1 MNVPSPSLNNREASA
16 TIRGY
21 IYQFDATIKKI
32 LASGNA
38 DSCTVEDVED
48 FDIHSHDLS
57 SYFQCKYYAAQKLTA
72 SVLRD
77 AILPMVENY
86 VGLTLRERG
95 NKRYFLYGH
104 FKESSYASTDITLDT
119 LKTIL
124 IRREKSQEESGEI
137 SYQCINI
144 QDEIGAS
151 DADLE
156 GFVLQFTLELCS
168 EYEEHKNT
176 VIGDLASNL
185 NVSHFE
191 ADNYIYPSALTLIS
205 TLACKESVKGRTITK
220 EAFLQKVKPNQAL
233 YSLWSLREKSQRAY
247 CRVMRSR
254 YFSKVN
260 IESEARFFI
269 LDLPVG
275 TSEAEILQTLRVIR
289 RKWSSHMVRRKPDR
303 DRYAPYVFLRKT
315 TPDQLANIKRIL
327 LEEDCVFLDGYPFLG
342 ADFSISSISTQQTY
356 QNKISLRFLN
366 SKDDL
371 LSCLNAL
378 NQPTSIYQFFIEKPL
393 TIEEEIT
400 QVCIPITSL
409 SMITDIA

>member
-1 MNVPSPSLNNREASA
+1 MTETINNREASA

-32 LASGNA
+32 LASGDA

-48 FDIHSHDLS
+48 FDIHSPDLS

-86 VGLTLRERG
+86 VSLTLSERA

-119 LKTIL
+119 IKTIL
-124 IRREKSQEESGEI
+124 VRREKSQEESGGI
-137 SYQCINI
+137 SYQSINL
-144 QDEIGAS
+144 QDEIGAT
-151 DADLE
+151 DGDLE

-176 VIGDLASNL
+176 VIGDLASSL
-185 NVSHFE
+185 NVSQFE
-191 ADNYIYPSALTLIS
+191 AENYIYPSALTLIS
-205 TLACKESVKGRTITK
+205 TLACKESIEGRTITK
-220 EAFLQKVKPNQAL
+220 GSFLQKVKPNQAL

-247 CRVMRSR
+247 CREMRSR

-260 IESEARFFI
+260 IEPEARFFV
-269 LDLPVG
+269 LDLPGG
-275 TSEAEILQTLRVIR
+275 TSEAEILQILRVIR
-289 RKWSSHMVRRKPDR
+289 RKWSSHMVKRKPDR
-303 DRYAPYVFLRKT
+303 DRYAPYVFLSKT

-327 LEEDCVFLDGYPFLG
+327 LEEGCVFRDGYPFQYS
-342 ADFSISSISTQQTY
+342 DFSVSSISQQQTY
-356 QNKISLRFLN
+356 QNKISMRFLN

-371 LSCLNAL
+371 FNCFNAL
-378 NQPTSIYQFFIEKPL
+378 NQPRSIYQFFIETPL
-393 TIEEEIT
+393 AIEEEIT
-400 QVCIPITSL
+400 QVCIPITSP
-409 SMITDIA
+409 SMITGIV